1 MTRTDQKNLERA
13 ASDNFIKLMPAFYEM
28 QSVFMSGVYKR
39 YGDLE
44 GSHIVLYF
52 ARDLHLQILRKREQ
66 DLGFDLSLDEFWNNH
81 KNILQTKKKIILISK
96 VTGLP
101 KETARR
107 KIITLIKNKHL
118 KKIDKNRIY
127 WEPTSELKSTYIK
140 IIEEQ
145 IKSLSKFVFEQLRC
159 MDFNIPF
166 ARIEKEI
173 KKNYSFYWYHYL
185 SVQLEYIKF
194 WQSQLKDL
202 EILLIGLQ
210 AVIQTVNYVSKN
222 IGTDLNS
229 FVEGKLPKN
238 MDFSEANISAT
249 SISEVTNIPRA
260 TCIRKLEKLVN
271 MDILYKSKNTKR
283 YYLALDNLDENPK
296 FNFMLGVKRTIEIFS
311 HFSSIVLKGLSK

>member
-1 MTRTDQKNLERA
+1 MN
-13 ASDNFIKLMPAFYEM
+13 
-28 QSVFMSGVYKR
+28 
-39 YGDLE
+39 
-44 GSHIVLYF
+44 
-52 ARDLHLQILRKREQ
+52 
-66 DLGFDLSLDEFWNNH
+66 
-81 KNILQTKKKIILISK
+81 
-96 VTGLP
+96 
-101 KETARR
+101 
-107 KIITLIKNKHL
+107 
-118 KKIDKNRIY
+118 
-127 WEPTSELKSTYIK
+127 
-140 IIEEQ
+140 
-145 IKSLSKFVFEQLRC
+145 
-159 MDFNIPF
+159 FNIPF

-296 FNFMLGVKRTIEIFS
+296 FNFMSGVKRTIEIFS
-311 HFSSIVLKGLSK
+311 QFSSIVLKGLSR